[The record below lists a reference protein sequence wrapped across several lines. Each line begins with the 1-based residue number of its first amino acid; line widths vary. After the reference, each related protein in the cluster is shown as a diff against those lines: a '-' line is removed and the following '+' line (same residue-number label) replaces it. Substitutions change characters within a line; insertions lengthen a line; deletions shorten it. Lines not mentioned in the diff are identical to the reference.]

1 MQSIFS
7 TLKIRASE
15 KKKSANCVKNPKMLP
30 YLEDFNELIVSRKT
44 AKIFIVSSK
53 LTDKRELANFC
64 IIYPA
69 SE

>member
-1 MQSIFS
+1 
-7 TLKIRASE
+7 
-15 KKKSANCVKNPKMLP
+15 MLP

-44 AKIFIVSSK
+44 AKISIVSSK

-69 SE
+69 GEWQNYW